1 MKSDC
6 PQIHRVLGLDVAKD
20 SVTLHDLASGR
31 SWTVANTVAA
41 LEQALSPCDWE
52 LAVCE
57 ATGGHEDLLLSV
69 LHGLSIPVH
78 RGHGAKISSFAR
90 SFGPAKTDR
99 IDARVLAIYGRE
111 RGAKL
116 PLWRPVDVESLN
128 LVALVRRR
136 SDLVELRKIE
146 KTRAK
151 GPRAAAIAGSVARAI
166 AFLDEEIAELDTAIQ
181 ASIGTCARLRARR
194 DVLVAMPGIGPTIAA
209 TLLALIPEL
218 GTLDRRAAASLAGVA
233 PHPRDSGT
241 IRKRRITRAGRRELR
256 PTLFL
261 AALTAVRGNNPFA
274 DFCKRLI
281 QNGKAKLVAITAV
294 MRKIIVVANARLA
307 ELNPQL
313 T

>member
-1 MKSDC
+1 MKPDH

-20 SVTLHDLASGR
+20 SVTLHDLATGR
-31 SWTVANTVAA
+31 NWTVANTVAA
-41 LEQALSPCDWE
+41 LEQALSSCACE

-69 LHGLSIPVH
+69 LHALSIPVH

-116 PLWRPVDVESLN
+116 ALWRPVDEDSLN
-128 LVALVRRR
+128 LVTLVRRR
-136 SDLVELRKIE
+136 ANLVELRKVE
-146 KTRAK
+146 KTRAE

-166 AFLDEEIAELDTAIQ
+166 AFFDGEIAELDSRIK
-181 ASIGTCARLRARR
+181 ASIGASARLRARR
-194 DVLVAMPGIGPTIAA
+194 DVLVAMPGIGPVVAA

-241 IRKRRITRAGRRELR
+241 IHKRRTTRAGRRELR

-261 AALTAVRGNNPFA
+261 AALAAVRGKNPFA

-281 QNGKAKLVAITAV
+281 QNGKAKMTALTAV